1 MGSPEASSSCPSSGK
16 DQGEALSESKVE
28 AREPNED
35 SHLRLGRAFLAP
47 SEVLE
52 GLGANPLVFV
62 GLSAILPLLH
72 TSCFSFKV
80 SKSIRRSL
88 RLF

>member
-1 MGSPEASSSCPSSGK
+1 MGSPEASSSCPSCGK

-72 TSCFSFKV
+72 TYSYTFKILKE
-80 SKSIRRSL
+80 S
-88 RLF
+88 

>member
-1 MGSPEASSSCPSSGK
+1 MHEDADEAST
-16 DQGEALSESKVE
+16 ARILSK
-28 AREPNED
+28 
-35 SHLRLGRAFLAP
+35 HHLGRSGRLCRELLAP

-72 TSCFSFKV
+72 TYSYTFKV

-88 RLF
+88 RLL

>member
-1 MGSPEASSSCPSSGK
+1 MHEDADEVSTARITSLQQGRSG
-16 DQGEALSESKVE
+16 
-28 AREPNED
+28 
-35 SHLRLGRAFLAP
+35 RLGRAFLAP

-72 TSCFSFKV
+72 TYSYTFKV

-88 RLF
+88 RLL